1 MGSKRTREDIYEL
14 ISYNIK
20 KYRKVSNITQAELAY
35 RSKYTHEYIRRVE
48 AKKSKKYFSID
59 AICNIADALN
69 IPVSYLFEKEE
80 VEED

>member
-20 KYRKVSNITQAELAY
+20 KYRKIRKITQAELAF

-59 AICNIADALN
+59 AVCNIADALN

-80 VEED
+80 EKD